1 MKDTTNTT
9 TSSNLSVLQDT
20 SQIQNGTKDV
30 LERIQRQIAESEAVG
45 YMTLATVDEDNYKMN
60 RMLKETN
67 RLNENLD
74 KTQKLQN
81 KFGLWS
87 LQWNNGRMARQLQ
100 KHDKKKRQQ
109 NIGNALY
116 NPGGRSHQ

>member
-9 TSSNLSVLQDT
+9 TSSNLSVLQAT
-20 SQIQNGTKDV
+20 SQIQNGTKDA

-60 RMLKETN
+60 KMLKETD

-74 KTQKLQN
+74 KTEKLQN

-87 LQWNNGRMARQLQ
+87 LQWNNGRIARQLQ
-100 KHDKKKRQQ
+100 KRETKHQTNK
-109 NIGNALY
+109 
-116 NPGGRSHQ
+116 NPN